1 MTQRRKTSVEAKPA
15 RRVPRG
21 DRRRTELAVVAERVF
36 LERGFTETTMQM
48 IASRA
53 GASKETL
60 YRHFA
65 NKEALFSEIVSRRA
79 ALISGPESAL
89 AREGT
94 PERVLFDLGLGL
106 LRVMT
111 RGDACSLFSIVVAE
125 APRAPELGAI
135 FYSQGPGTTLNR
147 LTAYLRSATARRE
160 LRCRQPARAAKL
172 FLGAVVANY
181 HLLSLIGQ
189 PAARITDSDMRSHV
203 RSAVAMFV
211 ARYGALPLRRGAGE

>member
-1 MTQRRKTSVEAKPA
+1 MTQRRKISVEAKPA

-21 DRRRTELAVVAERVF
+21 DKRRAELAHVAERVF

-65 NKEALFSEIVSRRA
+65 NKEALFAEIISRKA
-79 ALISGPESAL
+79 AQISGPDSAL
-89 AREGT
+89 ARDGT
-94 PERVLFDLGLGL
+94 PRRVLFDLGLGL

-125 APRAPELGAI
+125 TPRTPELGAI
-135 FYSQGPGTTLNR
+135 FYSRGPGTTLDR

-172 FLGAVVANY
+172 FIGAVVANY

-189 PAARITDSDMRSHV
+189 PTTRITDSDMRLHV
-203 RSAVAMFV
+203 RGAVAMFL
-211 ARYGALPLRRGAGE
+211 ARYGVLPVRGV

>member
-1 MTQRRKTSVEAKPA
+1 MTQRRKISAEAKPA

-21 DRRRTELAVVAERVF
+21 DKRRTELAIVAEQVF

-65 NKEALFSEIVSRRA
+65 NKEALFAEIVSRRA
-79 ALISGPESAL
+79 AQISGPESAL
-89 AREGT
+89 ACDGAPR
-94 PERVLFDLGLGL
+94 RVLFDLGLGL

-111 RGDACSLFSIVVAE
+111 QGDACSLFSIVVAE
-125 APRAPELGAI
+125 TPRTPALGAI
-135 FYSQGPGTTLNR
+135 FYSRGPGTTLDR

-189 PAARITDSDMRSHV
+189 PAAQITQSDMRSHV
-203 RSAVAMFV
+203 RSAVAMFL
-211 ARYGALPLRRGAGE
+211 ARYGTLALQHGI

>member
-1 MTQRRKTSVEAKPA
+1 MTTEAKRF

-21 DRRRTELAVVAERVF
+21 EKRRAELVVVAERVF
-36 LERGFTETTMQM
+36 LDRGFMETTMQM

-65 NKEALFSEIVSRRA
+65 NKEALFSEIVNRRA
-79 ALISGPESAL
+79 AQISGPESAL
-89 AREGT
+89 ARDGT
-94 PERVLFDLGLGL
+94 PGRVLFDVGLGL

-111 RGDACSLFSIVVAE
+111 KGDACSLFSIVVAE
-125 APRAPELGAI
+125 TPRTPELGAI
-135 FYSQGPGTTLNR
+135 FYSQGPGITLDR
-147 LTAYLRSATARRE
+147 LAAYLRSATARGE
-160 LRCRQPARAAKL
+160 LRCRQPMRAAKL

-189 PAARITDSDMRSHV
+189 SAGRITDSDMRSHV
-203 RSAVAMFV
+203 RSAVAMFL
-211 ARYGALPLRRGAGE
+211 AQYGAASSRRRS